1 MADESDLCFFTDY
14 LNGTRERVIGLLPR
28 TNPFE
33 EYDDAKFKEGFRLS
47 KTATFHLLFEVI
59 DRYYQI

>member
-14 LNGTRERVIGLLPR
+14 LNGTRERVILPR

-33 EYDDAKFKEGFRLS
+33 EYDDAKFKERFRLS

-59 DRYYQI
+59 YYQI